1 MSKSGLRRPAVVLV
15 ALCLGTGICG
25 WTGCAQQAAAPT
37 GADPHAAH
45 RHMMATAAGSE
56 VRRTTVSYAVPHLSL
71 VRADGERVFLDSELN
86 DGRPVV
92 LNFIFTTCTTICP
105 MTSQVFSM
113 LQHKLGADSG
123 RVHMVSIS
131 IDPEQDTPARLR
143 DYAARFG
150 AGASWQHYTGTVQAS
165 AEAQRAFGVYQGDKA
180 NHQPVTLVRA
190 AGSDQWMRL
199 DGFATADD
207 MLGELR
213 GQVASAR

>member
-1 MSKSGLRRPAVVLV
+1 MSRSGLRHHAVVLAV
-15 ALCLGTGICG
+15 LCLGTGYAAG
-25 WTGCAQQAAAPT
+25 LACAQQAAAPT

-45 RHMMATAAGSE
+45 RQMMAAAADSA
-56 VRRTTVSYAVPHLSL
+56 VRRTTVSYDVPHLSM

-113 LQHKLGADSG
+113 LQHKLGADSS

-143 DYAARFG
+143 AYAARFG

-180 NHQPVTLVRA
+180 NHQPVTLLRA
-190 AGSDQWMRL
+190 AGSDQWIRL

-213 GQVASAR
+213 SQVASAR